1 MTGQTDVGRKN
12 RQKLLSEKEI
22 VFCRLRAEGQTP
34 FQAAEQAGYA
44 KGNYGER
51 LMKQEKIQKAIQ
63 KFSEGQGNG
72 NLTVAENEE
81 ILKFLTRIM
90 RGDEYEEK
98 KDSVIK
104 DRMRAAELLGKRL
117 KLFENAAEEEKQVV
131 IIDDIGEEK
140 K

>member
-1 MTGQTDVGRKN
+1 MEKADESKKDRRKF
-12 RQKLLSEKEI
+12 LSEKEI
-22 VFCRLRAEGQTP
+22 VFCRLIGEGQTP

-44 KGNYGER
+44 KGSYGER

-63 KFSEGQGNG
+63 GFSGGKGNES
-72 NLTVAENEE
+72 LTVAENEE
-81 ILKFLTRIM
+81 ILKFLTSIM
-90 RGDEYEEK
+90 RGEEYEEK

-117 KLFENAAEEEKQVV
+117 KLFENAVEEEKQVF
-131 IIDDIGEEK
+131 IIDDIGVEK